1 MKPSTAPLVGTTLA
15 CTTII
20 TCYITATAITGHVK
34 YWLPDITHTGL
45 KSPERF
51 FFRIGFLP
59 ACLLFT
65 ASWYLISIMTS
76 PLKHVSSM
84 NERENELLLDSLH
97 INQKMSRPSSVTDS
111 EILLHKI
118 GCWLGQFAGIMLFV
132 GSAVME
138 EPQET
143 LWNLH
148 IFCASGFFLVTFVA
162 NIFFVKSIWKHPNII
177 TARSVKLKSI
187 LIFIQFMLIA
197 ANVVTT
203 IIQINKGV
211 KHDKTKF
218 PGGPFIE
225 WLITMS
231 QLCFYFSF
239 VYDLKSLEQK
249 FIIDGENLLKRD

>member
-1 MKPSTAPLVGTTLA
+1 MKPSTAPLAGTILA

-20 TCYITATAITGHVK
+20 TCYITATSLGHVK

-45 KSPERF
+45 HSPERF
-51 FFRIGFLP
+51 FFRVGFLP

-84 NERENELLLDSLH
+84 NGRELLLDDSLHH
-97 INQKMSRPSSVTDS
+97 INQKMSHSSSVTDS

-148 IFCASGFFLVTFVA
+148 IICASGFFLVTFVA
-162 NIFFVKSIWKHPNII
+162 NILFVKSIWKHPNII
-177 TARSVKLKSI
+177 SATSVKLKSI
-187 LIFIQFMLIA
+187 LIFIQFILIV

-203 IIQINKGV
+203 IIQSQEGV

-231 QLCFYFSF
+231 QLCFYLSF
-239 VYDLKSLEQK
+239 VYDLKSLERT
-249 FIIDGENLLKRD
+249 FIIDNENLLKRD